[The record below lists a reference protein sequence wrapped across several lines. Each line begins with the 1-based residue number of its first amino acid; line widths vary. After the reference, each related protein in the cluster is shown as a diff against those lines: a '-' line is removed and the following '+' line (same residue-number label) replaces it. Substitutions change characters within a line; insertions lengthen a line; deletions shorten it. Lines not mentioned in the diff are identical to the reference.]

1 MNTEQFKKYLT
12 IENVFPIFVVL
23 ASIRAIF
30 RQLDYFFV
38 PALLLS
44 FLGILGAF
52 LFFKG
57 NKYFKYCINIW
68 LLGQLLIID
77 KTFLHQQTG
86 IVVTIPIWDLSQGFS
101 FKFGLKFM
109 QAQVTYNYNIN
120 IAIIFVWLLVE
131 TIEKKF
137 FSKKLIGKHLVFNAF
152 RQHTTFTDLFPFT
165 GTIIENVTVSG
176 DVSWLLVK
184 LENDITYQTFIFN
197 HVLIRSKEDTTL
209 NLSKGKQLIYFH
221 LVPNGKNVAATTNND
236 ISLFPMEDWVYCEVV
251 K

>member
-1 MNTEQFKKYLT
+1 MNFEQFKKYLT
-12 IENVFPIFVVL
+12 IENVFPIFVVV
-23 ASIRAIF
+23 ASIIAIF
-30 RQLDYFFV
+30 RQLNYFFV

-44 FLGILGAF
+44 CLGILGAF

-77 KTFLHQQTG
+77 KTFLDQQTG
-86 IVVTIPIWDLSQGFS
+86 ITVTIPIWDLSQGFS
-101 FKFGLKFM
+101 FKFGFKFI

-120 IAIIFVWLLVE
+120 LAIILVWLLVE

-137 FSKKLIGKHLVFNAF
+137 FSKKLIGKYLVFNAF
-152 RQHTTFTDLFPFT
+152 RQHTAFADLFPLI
-165 GTIIENVTVSG
+165 GTITENVTVAG

-184 LENDITYQTFIFN
+184 LENDITYQTLIFN
-197 HVLIRSKEDTTL
+197 HVLIKSKEDTTL

-221 LVPNGKNVAATTNND
+221 LVPNGQKVATNTNNK
-236 ISLFPMEDWVYCEVV
+236 IGLFPMEDWVYCEVI